1 MKIGIM
7 QPTFVPWAGYF
18 GLIKFVDK
26 FVFLDDVQF
35 AGRSWQQRN
44 KIYNNNA
51 TTWLTIPVVKKN
63 LQNQKIFDVK
73 IDLSS
78 NFKKKHIKKI
88 YHNYAKAKY
97 FKKYITFFEELY
109 SKEFEY
115 LSEMNIF
122 FIKEICNLIDIRSEF
137 FTSKSLN
144 VDGNRSEK
152 LINICNKFKIKKYI
166 SVEGSTN
173 YLEADRELFLNKKID
188 IIYFGYNEVE
198 YDTFYNN
205 FYPKLSII
213 DIIFNC
219 GEYSKKIIIGGIKN

>member
-18 GLIKFVDK
+18 GLISYVDK

-35 AGRSWQQRN
+35 DSRSWQQRN

-51 TTWLTIPVVKKN
+51 TAWLTIPVIKKN

-78 NFKKKHIKKI
+78 KFKKKHIKRI

-109 SKEFEY
+109 SKEFKY

-122 FIKEICNLIDIRSEF
+122 FIKEICSLINIHSEF
-137 FTSKSLN
+137 FTSKSLDVN
-144 VDGNRSEK
+144 GNKSEK
-152 LINICNKFKIKKYI
+152 LINICNELKIKKYI
-166 SVEGSTN
+166 SVEGSRN
-173 YLEADRELFLNKKID
+173 YLEADSELFLNKKID

-198 YDTFYNN
+198 YGTFYNN

-219 GEYSKKIIIGGIKN
+219 GENSKKIIIEGIKN